1 MKIPV
6 LLPALLLCD
15 GGLRRRDAR
24 PCVSAMM
31 DDAEGRD
38 AGRRDAARDARPC
51 VSTAKPG
58 LKKNKIKKR
67 SDQK

>member
-1 MKIPV
+1 
-6 LLPALLLCD
+6 
-15 GGLRRRDAR
+15 
-24 PCVSAMM
+24 MM

-51 VSTAKPG
+51 VSTAKPV

-67 SDQK
+67 TDQK